1 MLIKYKS
8 ALSSG
13 FFLCLNLGYNINKIR
28 TIMKKLIIFS
38 FVFLSLSIYSQVTTS
53 KIKGT
58 VTDNQG
64 EPLFGANIVVLHEP
78 TGTISGAV
86 AQDNGRYT
94 IPNLRVG
101 GPYKVT
107 FSYIGFQS
115 QEVTNI
121 YLTLGKTTNIDGVL
135 SEDGEQ
141 LEEVVISTTR
151 SKVFNN
157 DRTGAQT
164 SVSAVQLKTL
174 PTISRS
180 AADFTRLEPTA
191 SGNSFGGRNDQFNN
205 FSLDGSIF
213 NNPFGLDSPTPG
225 GQTGSQPISLDAI
238 EQISVSTAPYD
249 VTLSGFTGAS
259 VDAVTKSGT
268 NEFTGTVY
276 GFYRNQDM
284 TGGKI
289 KGQEV
294 VKPKLS
300 QSQYGASLGGPII
313 KDKLF
318 FFANFEKDDREDL
331 GTAGWIPNT
340 GSGAVN
346 ESRVL
351 ESDMIAV
358 RDALAALGYDTGAY
372 EGFTYGSESTKGI
385 FKLDWNINDK
395 NRLALIYNFLRASKE
410 TPAHPTAL
418 GIRGP
423 SFSTLQFE
431 NSGYEI
437 NNNLNSF
444 QLELN
449 SNLSETT
456 TNKLQIG
463 YTHFDDFRNP
473 LSAPA
478 PVITIQDGNGSNYII
493 AGHEPFSINNKLDQR
508 VFQLTNNMNF
518 YKGDHTYTVGFSF
531 EQFEFENSFNLT
543 NYESFNFGIFPYY
556 GLFNPYPDVATFL
569 SAAQPGGVVEQY
581 LAATQ
586 NAYNSFNANGDGND
600 GGWKLSEL
608 NVGQL
613 AFYVQDEW
621 EMNDNFKLIYGVRFD
636 KPLYFNTSS
645 LIQKFIDTDNGAT
658 RDNSVLYYNPNTG
671 EEQQLLSTK
680 MPTNQWLI
688 SPRVGFNWDV
698 KGNNTMQLRGGSGVF
713 TGRLP
718 FVWIGNQVSGAD
730 DGFFQLV
737 DPDFKFPQVW
747 RTNLGLDWK
756 FENGIIAT
764 TDISYTND
772 INGAHV
778 QNWGLREPTATLNTP
793 FDNREIYN
801 GNDKGNN
808 AYVFTNSDKGRV
820 WNASLKL
827 QKTFDNGLYTSVAYN
842 YLNAKDVNSIEA
854 EITGDAFAFNPVV
867 GNANNDVLSYSK
879 YGDTHRIIGVAS
891 KKFTYGGDKFAT
903 TISTFFE
910 YAQGGRFNYTYGGDI
925 NNDGSAVNDLLY
937 VPTSSEL
944 NQMQFS
950 DPAHATAFESY
961 IQQDDYLNERRGQY
975 VERYGA
981 LAPWRGKWDLKILQ
995 DFNFNVSEEKQNTIQ
1010 LSLDILNVGNLLNS
1024 DWGVVQQPNN
1034 VQPLGVRFPDVNPA
1048 NTNPSN
1054 YVPDYSK
1061 EPTYTFSTNQEQ
1073 TFGFDSSLLSR
1084 WQMQIGLRYIF

>member
-1 MLIKYKS
+1 
-8 ALSSG
+8 
-13 FFLCLNLGYNINKIR
+13 
-28 TIMKKLIIFS
+28 MKKLLVLS
-38 FVFLSLSIYSQVTTS
+38 FVFLSLSIFSQVTTS

-58 VTDNQG
+58 VTDSQG

-78 TGTISGAV
+78 TGTVSGAV
-86 AQDNGRYT
+86 AQDNGKYT

-107 FSYIGFQS
+107 FSFVGFES
-115 QEVTNI
+115 QEVTNV
-121 YLTLGKTTNIDGVL
+121 YLTLGKTTNIDGKL
-135 SEDGEQ
+135 AEDGEQ
-141 LEEVVISTTR
+141 LEEVVISASK

-164 SVSAVQLKTL
+164 SVSAIQLKTL

-276 GFYRNQDM
+276 GFFRNQDM

-289 KGQEV
+289 KGQKV
-294 VKPKLS
+294 VKPKLN
-300 QSQYGASLGGPII
+300 QSQYGVSLGGPIV

-331 GTAGWIPNT
+331 GTAGWVPNT
-340 GSGAVN
+340 GSGAIN

-385 FKLDWNINDK
+385 FKIDWNINDK

-418 GIRGP
+418 GTRGP
-423 SFSTLQFE
+423 NFSTLQFE

-478 PVITIQDGNGSNYII
+478 PVISIQDGNGSNYII
-493 AGHEPFSINNKLDQR
+493 AGHEPFSIHNTLDQR

-518 YKGDHTYTVGFSF
+518 FKGDHTYTVGFSF
-531 EQFEFENSFNLT
+531 EKFEFKNSFNLV

-556 GLFNPYPDVATFL
+556 GLFSPYPDVATFL
-569 SAAQPGGVVEQY
+569 SNAQSGGVVEQY

-586 NAYNSFNANGDGND
+586 NAYDSFNANGAGND

-621 EMNDNFKLIYGVRFD
+621 EINDDFKLTYGIRFD
-636 KPLYFNTSS
+636 KPLYFDTSS
-645 LIQKFIDTDNGAT
+645 LIQKYIDTDNGAT

-671 EEQQLLSTK
+671 KEQQLLSTK

-698 KGNNTMQLRGGSGVF
+698 KGDNTIQLRGGSGVF

-747 RTNLGLDWK
+747 RTNLGLDYK

-764 TDISYTND
+764 TDIAYTKD

-778 QNWGLREPTATLNTP
+778 QNWGLREPSTTLNTT
-793 FDNREIYN
+793 FDNREIYDAA
-801 GNDKGNN
+801 DKGNN

-827 QKTFDNGLYTSVAYN
+827 QKTFDNGLYASVAYN

-937 VPTSSEL
+937 VPTSSEV

-950 DPAHATAFESY
+950 DPSQAAAFESY
-961 IQQDDYLNERRGQY
+961 IQQDDYLRGRRGQY

-981 LAPWRGKWDLKILQ
+981 IAPWRGKWDLKILQ
-995 DFNFNVSEEKQNTIQ
+995 DFNFNVSDEKQNTIQ
-1010 LSLDILNVGNLLNS
+1010 LSLDILNVGNLINS

-1034 VQPLGVRFPDVNPA
+1034 LQPLGVSLDGT
-1048 NTNPSN
+1048 NT
-1054 YVPDYSK
+1054 
-1061 EPTYTFSTNQEQ
+1061 PTYSFTPNSTK
-1073 TFGFDSSLLSR
+1073 TFGYDSSLNSR
-1084 WQMQIGLRYIF
+1084 WQMQLGLRYIF